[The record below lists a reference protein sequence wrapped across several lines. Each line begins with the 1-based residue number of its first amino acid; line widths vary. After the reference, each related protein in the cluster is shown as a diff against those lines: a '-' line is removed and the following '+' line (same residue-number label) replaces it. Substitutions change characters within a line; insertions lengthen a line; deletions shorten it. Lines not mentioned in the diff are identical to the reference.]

1 MIQSVY
7 NLFIQKNM
15 ITIKNRQR
23 KYAFDT
29 QTYQKNAQKALDLLG
44 YSDFDLYILLT
55 TNTTIQSYNRDY
67 RSKDKAT
74 DILSF
79 PFHHIAPGTK
89 IVPEAD
95 EDKNLGDIIISMEY
109 VAQDAKKHGVTL
121 EQRMYRLLVH
131 GITHL
136 LGYDHETE
144 AEYKE
149 MYSLETKLMKHIGQF
164 VPDPE

>member
-1 MIQSVY
+1 
-7 NLFIQKNM
+7 M
-15 ITIKNRQR
+15 ITIQNRQR
-23 KYAFDT
+23 KYTFDT
-29 QTYQKNAQKALDLLG
+29 QTYQKNAQKILDFLN
-44 YSDFDLYILLT
+44 YSDFDLYILIT
-55 TNTTIQSYNRDY
+55 TNKTIRAYNRDY
-67 RSKDKAT
+67 RNKDKAT

-79 PFHHIAPGTK
+79 PFHHIAPGAK
-89 IVPEAD
+89 IQAQTSD
-95 EDKNLGDIIISMEY
+95 DKNLGDIIISMEY

-144 AEYKE
+144 PEYKQ
-149 MYSLETKLMKHIGQF
+149 MYALETKLMKHIGHF